1 MAVVHWDDGHGVL
14 PVRDAV
20 DEVRDELRDRR
31 IWLPLSWPAA
41 GVHSAVRPRREGVAA
56 AADHGLS
63 TVPGPGR
70 PRSGAVV
77 RALGKA
83 KLARTD
89 RAAAA

>member
-20 DEVRDELRDRR
+20 DEVRDELRDRS

-41 GVHSAVRPRREGVAA
+41 ATGDGF
-56 AADHGLS
+56 S
-63 TVPGPGR
+63 TDPGPGGAA
-70 PRSGAVV
+70 SGAGV